1 MSFSF
6 PHAIIVTGKRNEC
19 VHVDTKRKPTSG
31 NSWVFLSNY
40 LKWQDQTIQAYYRF
54 VLLLI
59 IKPFAYVVG
68 DHTCHNGKEKRNE

>member
-1 MSFSF
+1 MVEFFFS
-6 PHAIIVTGKRNEC
+6 PCYNNTRQKEIS

-40 LKWQDQTIQAYYRF
+40 LKWQDQTIQACYRF

-59 IKPFAYVVG
+59 VKPFAYVVG
-68 DHTCHNGKEKRNE
+68 DHTCHNGKEKGN